1 MIRFF
6 AALARPLALP
16 AGTARRPLAIGGAL
30 WLVTSL
36 ASAAQAYVFAFHQ
49 GRAQPWWPTL
59 AYTAAIFSIWALL
72 SPLALRAADRIG
84 SAKPGRAT
92 AFALWLLG
100 YPLATATHI
109 ALFVIL
115 FWPIYGQD
123 AATPLAMAKPVFLA
137 NIDTSLFAYLALTAA
152 VVWRRHRRSATAA
165 VPGVERPHAGDE
177 ALWVRGSGGALRVP
191 LGDIDWIAAAGDYAE
206 LHSRGR
212 AMLTD
217 DTLAALSRRL
227 PAAEFARIHRGAI
240 VRIDRIREMRRLGR
254 GDAMLVLTDG
264 RQLRLSRR
272 YRKNITAHLP
282 R

>member
-1 MIRFF
+1 MSNFF
-6 AALARPLALP
+6 TALTKSLASPRGP
-16 AGTARRPLAIGGAL
+16 ALRSLAIGGGL
-30 WLVTSL
+30 WFAASL
-36 ASAAQAYVFAFHQ
+36 ASAAQGYIFSLHQ

-59 AYTAAIFSIWALL
+59 GYTAAIFSIWALL
-72 SPLALRAADRIG
+72 TPLALKAADRID
-84 SAKPGRAT
+84 AARPGRAVT
-92 AFALWLLG
+92 VILWLLG

-115 FWPIYGQD
+115 FRPVYGQE
-123 AATPLAMAKPVFLA
+123 AATPLAMAKPVWLA
-137 NIDTSLFAYLALTAA
+137 NIDTSLFAYLALTA
-152 VVWRRHRRSATAA
+152 VVAWRRHRRSATAA
-165 VPGVERPHAGDE
+165 EPGVEPEHNSAD

-191 LGDIDWIAAAGDYAE
+191 LGEIDWIAAAGDYAE
-206 LHSRGR
+206 LHCAGR

-217 DTLAALSRRL
+217 DSLAALSRRL
-227 PAAEFARIHRGAI
+227 PADEFARIHRGAI

-272 YRKNITAHLP
+272 YRKNIAAHLP